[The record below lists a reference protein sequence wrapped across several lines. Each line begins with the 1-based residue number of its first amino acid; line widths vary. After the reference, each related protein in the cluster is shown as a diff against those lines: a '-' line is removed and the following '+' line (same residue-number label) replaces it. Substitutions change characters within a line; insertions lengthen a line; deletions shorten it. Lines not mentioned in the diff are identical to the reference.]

1 MNRARAEEEIQIAP
15 EQTARVLESAD
26 IRVEVVP
33 ALGGKFISLY
43 SKRTSTEWLL
53 PPLRPHAE
61 AETTGGF
68 EGWDGGGFDECLP
81 TVAQTET
88 APDHGELWRYVWQE
102 EAAENEVPLH
112 TTALG
117 GAIVVE
123 RCARLEGSSLLLDYA
138 VENRSDTPQ
147 TLLYS
152 AHPLLRVEPGDRI
165 LLPAEVREVLLEGS
179 AGDRL
184 GKRGDHIAWPV
195 PKQGCDLSVMGPPD
209 GLQADKVFAGPLR
222 DGWCALARPSLD
234 EALELTFTSDVLPY
248 LGLWICRAAWPDS
261 GAAKQYTVAFEPAS
275 SPNDSLADA
284 ERDETA
290 WRLGPGE
297 RRAWSLR
304 FRIGK
309 RQEIEA
315 RARRAQ

>member
-1 MNRARAEEEIQIAP
+1 MNRARAEEEIQTAP
-15 EQTARVLESAD
+15 GQTARVLESAD
-26 IRVEVVP
+26 IRAEVLP

-43 SKRTSTEWLL
+43 SKRSSTEWLL
-53 PPLRPHAE
+53 PPLRPYAE

-81 TVAQTET
+81 TVAPTET
-88 APDHGELWRYVWQE
+88 APDHGEVWRHVWQE
-102 EAAENEVPLH
+102 RAAEDAVLLR

-117 GAIVVE
+117 GTISVE
-123 RCARLEGSSLLLDYA
+123 RCARVEGSSLVLEYA

-147 TLLYS
+147 SLLYS

-165 LLPAEVREVLLEGS
+165 LLAPEVREVQVGGS
-179 AGDRL
+179 AGHRL
-184 GKRGDHIAWPV
+184 GQRGDRIAWPR
-195 PKQGCDLSVMGPPD
+195 PKQGGDLSVVGPPD

-222 DGWCALARPSLD
+222 DGWCALVRPSLD

-261 GAAKQYTVAFEPAS
+261 GAAKQYTIAFEPAS
-275 SPNDSLADA
+275 SPHDSLADA
-284 ERDETA
+284 DRDGTA
-290 WRLGPGE
+290 WRLGPGD
-297 RRAWSLR
+297 RRKWNLR
-304 FRIGK
+304 FRLGR
-309 RQEIEA
+309 RQEMEV